1 MKFHHAQKVLS
12 AFYYLPTMVAIL
24 VLSGLPGMASAKDSL
39 VGYTIIGS
47 NGVKKRQ
54 DGLWEGGTDN
64 IYLAKDGSLFL
75 SLHQCDYR
83 ISGKC
88 RMRKNDYGRFTR
100 DKDCWHTPHDPGSL
114 ICGSYRKSDKNI
126 IISFTAKRAS
136 HNQHYNIRINL
147 LKNGCSERWSTRVG
161 TKKYE
166 VIKAS
171 CKIVKGR
178 HL

>member
-1 MKFHHAQKVLS
+1 MKVHHARKALS
-12 AFYYLPTMVAIL
+12 AFCYLSTMVALL
-24 VLSGLPGMASAKDSL
+24 VLLGLPEMASAKDSL
-39 VGYTIIGS
+39 VGYTIIAS
-47 NGVKKRQ
+47 NPVKRHK
-54 DGLWEGGTDN
+54 GGGWEGGTDN
-64 IYLAKDGSLFL
+64 IYLAKDGSLFV

-83 ISGKC
+83 ILGKC

-126 IISFTAKRAS
+126 IISFTAKRD
-136 HNQHYNIRINL
+136 HNQHYNITINL
-147 LKNGCSERWSTRVG
+147 LRNGCSERWSTRVG